1 MRHISF
7 HFFILCKIVLIY
19 LQATTSFHIGNAK
32 RRSCF
37 YTYDRMVPF
46 LVEHK
51 KELWKKYKIQKGV
64 TNQLE
69 GLSLLSRLPRLS
81 RLSHLVVS
89 PSVSLHC
96 SYYNENS
103 NERKREITDESIKE
117 QLKNT
122 VKEIQGV
129 WKFYLPMFV
138 MDTEFEEAKEPGS
151 DTTLTKGKEEN
162 VEKWKEKETD
172 KITGNIK
179 GRGFINDREKQ
190 NSPYN
195 RTDRNDPLNDIE
207 EEFDVVK
214 EDRDMG
220 ETVFKKDKLN
230 TDVDEPD
237 MNDPN
242 LNILRGERLFPLPLF
257 VYDYE
262 NIYSASD
269 STYAYWYN
277 RYKYKNIYECTIK
290 LVSKMND
297 KYMIILQGYLFV
309 SPKNSLKDENI
320 QLKPSQV
327 FGNLFLAVND
337 SPNEKSLIPPN
348 AKIYDKKGNEVTDIL
363 SILEKKIPGF
373 RKDKKKIERFLGV
386 KKWKYLGISTAYKT
400 VGEGNNV
407 FHIDHILSGND
418 DNVFY
423 NILDFDTINNDYKK
437 KNVHYLKDI
446 FNSFFEQPSAEV
458 LSLITKQLQE
468 KSINGPF

>member
-7 HFFILCKIVLIY
+7 HFFIVCKLVLIY
-19 LQATTSFHIGNAK
+19 LQAASSFRIAYVKQGC
-32 RRSCF
+32 CF
-37 YTYDRMVPF
+37 YTYDRIIPF
-46 LVEHK
+46 FVDHK
-51 KELWKKYKIQKGV
+51 KELWKKYKVRKGV

-69 GLSLLSRLPRLS
+69 GLSLLSRLS
-81 RLSHLVVS
+81 RLSHQVAS

-96 SYYNENS
+96 SYYNEGS
-103 NERKREITDESIKE
+103 DERKTKITDESVKE
-117 QLKNT
+117 QLKNA
-122 VKEIQGV
+122 VKDIQGV

-138 MDTEFEEAKEPGS
+138 MDTEFEEAKERGS
-151 DTTLTKGKEEN
+151 DTTITKGKEEN
-162 VEKWKEKETD
+162 VEKENEKEKETVKTIRKTKD
-172 KITGNIK
+172 SAFT
-179 GRGFINDREKQ
+179 NDREKKA
-190 NSPYN
+190 SSYN
-195 RTDRNDPLNDIE
+195 RTDINDPLYDTE
-207 EEFDVVK
+207 EEVDVVK
-214 EDRDMG
+214 ENKKIS
-220 ETVFKKDKLN
+220 ESIFKEDKLN
-230 TDVDEPD
+230 TDDEPD

-277 RYKYKNIYECTIK
+277 EYKYKNIYECTIK
-290 LVSKMND
+290 LVSKMNNR
-297 KYMIILQGYLFV
+297 YMIILQGFLFV

-363 SILEKKIPGF
+363 SIFEKKIPGF
-373 RKDKKKIERFLGV
+373 RKDKKKIERFLGMRN
-386 KKWKYLGISTAYKT
+386 WKYLGISTAYKT

-407 FHIDHILSGND
+407 FHIDHMLSGND
-418 DNVFY
+418 DSIFY

-437 KNVHYLKDI
+437 KNVHYLKNI